1 MFERWTERLRR
12 AVVLAQEETRIGCYP
27 AIDTGQLLLGLIHE
41 GEGVAFKVLD
51 SFGVDLEHTKEYVRV
66 RESAPLPAPLGS
78 VPFTMDAKQSF
89 ELALR
94 EALQL
99 GVNYVGTEHLLLGLI
114 AQGHG
119 LACEVLVQDFNLD
132 LADIRRAV
140 ITLLSSYVTP
150 ASPPSPLPE
159 EWLTEDE
166 HRAMEL
172 SGELA
177 TLIHRIIGDGPVAI
191 SDWAEAAGHI
201 HSVQRNILAQAAAR
215 LYPDRYRLLG
225 QRISE

>member
-1 MFERWTERLRR
+1 MFERWTDRLRR

-27 AIDTGQLLLGLIHE
+27 AIDTGQLL
-41 GEGVAFKVLD
+41 
-51 SFGVDLEHTKEYVRV
+51 
-66 RESAPLPAPLGS
+66 
-78 VPFTMDAKQSF
+78 

-119 LACEVLVQDFNLD
+119 LACELLVQDFDLD

-140 ITLLSSYVTP
+140 ITLLSSYVKP

-177 TLIHRIIGDGPVAI
+177 TLIHRIIGDGPAANT
-191 SDWAEAAGHI
+191 DWNEAAGHI
-201 HSVQRNILAQAAAR
+201 HVLQKNILGQAAAR

-225 QRISE
+225 QRISK